1 MPIHLKSN
9 KAFSLAELTI
19 TLSIIGILAVSLL
32 PMISNSQAGPRKFT
46 ATLKTTLT
54 TIENAI
60 TTEVL
65 RGNNGTNNFLLVQR
79 ALKPEKS
86 CPTSASAEGC
96 WNATVQNSTSAAV
109 TAESGQPGFIL
120 KNGVAVVGL
129 DATMQNGWAID
140 ANGREGPNR
149 LNVDQ
154 LLVMICLDDVNNC
167 TNFQPG
173 ADFNPTGEYKPATG
187 AFIPFPETWAG
198 AAGSPARFNEI
209 ME

>member
-1 MPIHLKSN
+1 MLLNLKQT

-19 TLSIIGILAVSLL
+19 TLSLIGILAVSLL

-46 ATLKTTLT
+46 AMLKTTLA
-54 TIENAI
+54 TIENGISAEALRSDA
-60 TTEVL
+60 TT
-65 RGNNGTNNFLLVQR
+65 NTFLLVQR
-79 ALKPEKS
+79 SIKPERS
-86 CPTSASAEGC
+86 CPTNSSTEGC
-96 WNATVQNSTSAAV
+96 WNPTIQASTSAAV
-109 TAESGQPGFIL
+109 NAEIVQPGFIL
-120 KNGVAVVGL
+120 KNGAALVGL
-129 DATMQNGWAID
+129 DTAMQNGWLID

-167 TNFQPG
+167 GAFQPG
-173 ADFNPTGEYKPATG
+173 AVFNPTGEYKPATG
-187 AFIPFPETWAG
+187 AFIPFPETWPG